1 MYKKN
6 PMIGKQAGEGKFH
19 LLSFGENQEEEGLSP
34 VVSRIRRKG
43 EEINKDLL
51 VKFS

>member
-1 MYKKN
+1 
-6 PMIGKQAGEGKFH
+6 